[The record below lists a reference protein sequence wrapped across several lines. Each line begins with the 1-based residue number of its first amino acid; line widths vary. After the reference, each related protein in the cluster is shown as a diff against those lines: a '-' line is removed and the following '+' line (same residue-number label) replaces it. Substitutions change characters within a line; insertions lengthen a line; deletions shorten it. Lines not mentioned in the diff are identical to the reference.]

1 MGGFF
6 YGRYTKEQVE
16 RANQV
21 DLEELLLRSGEKL
34 LRSGRE
40 KRLESNHSVTIRGN
54 EWYDHAAEEGGFAL
68 SFVRKHFGL
77 SFQEAMAL
85 LLGENGQAPL
95 PTAKPIP
102 EPAKPFA
109 LPPAAGNQRRV
120 FGYLLG
126 TRQIDRAVLTAF
138 VRKGLVYEDL
148 PYHNVVFVG
157 LDAAGVPRHA
167 HKRSTNSEGKSFR
180 LNVEGS
186 DPAHSFHWVGTSRQ
200 LYVFEAPIDLLSYI
214 TLHPEGWQRHSYVA
228 LCGVSG
234 QALFQ
239 RIKDQ
244 PDLGEVFL
252 CLDNNQAGRAAC
264 KRLTEQLAE
273 QGGYA
278 AERLCPQKKDWND
291 DLTCYSQEEVP
302 ALRMG

>member
-1 MGGFF
+1 M
-6 YGRYTKEQVE
+6 
-16 RANQV
+16 
-21 DLEELLLRSGEKL
+21 
-34 LRSGRE
+34 
-40 KRLESNHSVTIRGN
+40 
-54 EWYDHAAEEGGFAL
+54 L
-68 SFVRKHFGL
+68 S
-77 SFQEAMAL
+77 
-85 LLGENGQAPL
+85 
-95 PTAKPIP
+95 
-102 EPAKPFA
+102 
-109 LPPAAGNQRRV
+109 
-120 FGYLLG
+120 
-126 TRQIDRAVLTAF
+126 AF

-148 PYHNVVFVG
+148 PYHNAVFVG
-157 LDAAGVPRHA
+157 MDAAGVPRHA

-186 DPAHSFHWVGTSRQ
+186 DPAHSFHWVGTSKQ

-239 RIKDQ
+239 RLKDQ

-252 CLDNNQAGRAAC
+252 CLDNDQAGRAAC

-291 DLTCYSQEEVP
+291 DLCELPAQANKQEGGMTL
-302 ALRMG
+302 AL

>member
-1 MGGFF
+1 M
-6 YGRYTKEQVE
+6 
-16 RANQV
+16 
-21 DLEELLLRSGEKL
+21 
-34 LRSGRE
+34 
-40 KRLESNHSVTIRGN
+40 
-54 EWYDHAAEEGGFAL
+54 
-68 SFVRKHFGL
+68 
-77 SFQEAMAL
+77 
-85 LLGENGQAPL
+85 
-95 PTAKPIP
+95 
-102 EPAKPFA
+102 
-109 LPPAAGNQRRV
+109 

-126 TRQIDRAVLTAF
+126 TRQIDRAVLSAF

-167 HKRSTNSEGKSFR
+167 HKRSTNSEGKPFR

-186 DPAHSFHWVGTSRQ
+186 DPAHSFHWVGTSKQ

-239 RIKDQ
+239 RLKDQ

-252 CLDNNQAGRAAC
+252 CLDNDQAGHAAC

-291 DLTCYSQEEVP
+291 DLTYSQEEVP
-302 ALRMG
+302 ALQMG